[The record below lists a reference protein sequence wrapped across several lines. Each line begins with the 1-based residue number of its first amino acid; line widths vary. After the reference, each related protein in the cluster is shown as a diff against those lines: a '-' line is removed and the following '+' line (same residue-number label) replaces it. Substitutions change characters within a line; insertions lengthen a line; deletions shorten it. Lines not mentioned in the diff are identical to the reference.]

1 MKKKK
6 FFLLLF
12 ILGFFGVIFIKQ
24 QFMINRIDDEYNKN
38 LNQLAKLKEQNT
50 MLTNQL
56 NRSKDE
62 KFIEDIA
69 REKLGLIKPGEILF
83 VDKEKKRD

>member
-6 FFLLLF
+6 ILLLLF

-24 QFMINRIDDEYNKN
+24 QFMISRIDNEYNKN
-38 LNQLAKLKEQNT
+38 LNQLSKLKEQNT
-50 MLTNQL
+50 MLTDQL

-69 REKLGLIKPGEILF
+69 REKFGLIKPGEILF

>member
-6 FFLLLF
+6 ILLLLF

-24 QFMINRIDDEYNKN
+24 QFMISRIDDEYNKN
-38 LNQLAKLKEQNT
+38 LNQLSKLKEQNT
-50 MLTNQL
+50 MLTDQL

-69 REKLGLIKPGEILF
+69 REKFGLIKPGEILF

>member
-6 FFLLLF
+6 ILLLLF

-24 QFMINRIDDEYNKN
+24 QFMISRIDNEYNKN
-38 LNQLAKLKEQNT
+38 LNQLSKLKEQNT
-50 MLTNQL
+50 MLTDQL
-56 NRSKDE
+56 NRSKDD

-69 REKLGLIKPGEILF
+69 REKFGLIKPGEILF